1 MTMLKDPS
9 QKYRP
14 FTPVALPDRTWPDK
28 VIDKAPIWLSTDLR
42 DGNQSLIEPM
52 DAEKKMAF
60 FKCLVAVGLKEIEVG
75 FPSASQTDFDFVRE
89 LIEGG
94 HIPDDVTIQV
104 LTQARDDLIER
115 TFESLKGAKRAIV
128 HYYNA
133 CAPSF
138 RRIVFGQDKAGVKAI
153 AVAAGQTIVRL
164 AAERPETQ
172 WGFEYSPEVFSST
185 ETDFDFVRELIE
197 GGHIPDDVTIQVLTQ
212 ARDDLI
218 ERTFESLKGAKRAIV
233 HYYNACAPSFRRIVF
248 NQDQAGVKAIAV
260 AAGQTIVRLAAER
273 PETQWGFEYSPE
285 VFSSTETD
293 FAVEVCNAVIA
304 VFAPTPANKLIL
316 NLPATIECATPNNY
330 ADQIEWFGRH
340 IDRRDSVLISVH
352 THNDRGTGVAASELA
367 VMAGADRV
375 EGCLFGNGERT
386 GNVCLVTL
394 ALNLYT
400 QGVDPELDFSDIDA
414 VRKTVEEC
422 NQLPVH
428 PRHPYVGDLVHTAF
442 SGSHQDAIRKGFAQ
456 QKPDALWEV
465 PYLPID
471 PADIGRDYESVI
483 RVNSQSGKGG
493 IAFLLEQEYG
503 ISLPRRMQ
511 IEFSQVVQRETDRLG
526 LEMTAAQIHALL
538 EQEYLQAKSPYALVS
553 HKLREEDG
561 TSTVDIKVAVEGRT
575 EHWHGT
581 AKGPL
586 EALVASLPQAVE
598 IMDYHEHSIGAGAN
612 AKAASYIE
620 VRLEGQRP
628 LHGIGIDENITTAS
642 FRALL
647 SALNRAVT
655 QAQAKAA

>member
-1 MTMLKDPS
+1 MTMLTDPS
-9 QKYRP
+9 SKYRP
-14 FTPVALPDRTWPDK
+14 FTPIALPDRTWPDK
-28 VIDKAPIWLSTDLR
+28 VIDRAPIWLSTDLR

-52 DAEKKMAF
+52 DAAKKMRF
-60 FKCLVAVGLKEIEVG
+60 FKCLVAVGMKEIEVG

-115 TFESLKGAKRAIV
+115 TFESVKGAKKAIV

-133 CAPSF
+133 CAPAF
-138 RRIVFGQDKAGVKAI
+138 RKIVFNQDKAGVKAI
-153 AVAAGQTIVRL
+153 AIAAGKTIRRL
-164 AAERPETQ
+164 AEAAPETD
-172 WGFEYSPEVFSST
+172 W
-185 ETDFDFVRELIE
+185 R
-197 GGHIPDDVTIQVLTQ
+197 
-212 ARDDLI
+212 
-218 ERTFESLKGAKRAIV
+218 
-233 HYYNACAPSFRRIVF
+233 
-248 NQDQAGVKAIAV
+248 
-260 AAGQTIVRLAAER
+260 
-273 PETQWGFEYSPE
+273 FEYSPE

-293 FAVEVCNAVIA
+293 FAVEVCNAVIG
-304 VFAPTPANKLIL
+304 VFEPTPQNKLIL

-400 QGVDPELDFSDIDA
+400 QGVDPQLDFSDIDA
-414 VRKTVEEC
+414 VRKVVEDC

-428 PRHPYVGDLVHTAF
+428 PRHPYAGDLVHTAF

-456 QKPDALWEV
+456 QQPDAVWEV

-471 PADIGRDYESVI
+471 PADIGRSYEAVI

-493 IAFLLEQEYG
+493 ITYLLEQEYG
-503 ISLPRRMQ
+503 IALPRRLQ
-511 IEFSQVVQRETDRLG
+511 IEFSQVVQGETDRLG
-526 LEMTAAQIHALL
+526 LEMTAEQIHQLL
-538 EQEYLQAKSPYALVS
+538 QREYLQATSPYALVR
-553 HKLREEDG
+553 HRLQEENG
-561 TSTVDIKVAVEGRT
+561 TSAVDVEVINAGT
-575 EHWHGT
+575 TQHWRGVG
-581 AKGPL
+581 KGPL
-586 EALVASLPQAVE
+586 EALVAGLPVAVE
-598 IMDYHEHSIGAGAN
+598 IMDYHEHAIGAGSN
-612 AKAASYIE
+612 AKAAAYIE
-620 VRLEGQRP
+620 IRLDNGRP
-628 LHGIGIDENITTAS
+628 LHGIGIDENLTAAS
-642 FRALL
+642 FRALF
-647 SALNRAVT
+647 SALNRAKR
-655 QAQAKAA
+655 QAEAQAA

>member
-1 MTMLKDPS
+1 MSMLKDPS
-9 QKYRP
+9 SKYRP
-14 FTPVALPDRTWPDK
+14 FTQIRIPDRTWPDK
-28 VIDKAPIWLSTDLR
+28 IIDKAPIWLSTDLR

-52 DAEKKMAF
+52 DAEKKMRF
-60 FKCLVAVGLKEIEVG
+60 FKCLLAVGLKEIEVG

-138 RRIVFGQDKAGVKAI
+138 RKIVFNQDKAGVKAI
-153 AVAAGQTIVRL
+153 AVAAGKTIKRL
-164 AAERPETQ
+164 ADAAPETR

-185 ETDFDFVRELIE
+185 EI
-197 GGHIPDDVTIQVLTQ
+197 
-212 ARDDLI
+212 
-218 ERTFESLKGAKRAIV
+218 
-233 HYYNACAPSFRRIVF
+233 
-248 NQDQAGVKAIAV
+248 
-260 AAGQTIVRLAAER
+260 
-273 PETQWGFEYSPE
+273 
-285 VFSSTETD
+285 D
-293 FAVEVCNAVIA
+293 FAVEVCNAVIG
-304 VFAPTPANKLIL
+304 VFQPTQANKLIL

-400 QGVDPELDFSDIDA
+400 QGVDPQLDFSDIDT
-414 VRKTVEEC
+414 VRKVVEDC
-422 NQLPVH
+422 NQIPVH

-456 QKPDALWEV
+456 QQADAVWEV

-471 PADIGRDYESVI
+471 PADIGRDYEAVI

-493 IAFLLEQEYG
+493 ITFLLEQEYG
-503 ISLPRRMQ
+503 INLPRRMQ
-511 IEFSQVVQRETDRLG
+511 IEFSQVVQKETDRLG
-526 LEMTAAQIHALL
+526 LEMSAAQIYQLL
-538 EQEYLQAKSPYALVS
+538 EREYLQATIPYALKG
-553 HKLREEDG
+553 HRLQEENG
-561 TSTVDIKVAVEGRT
+561 TSAVDVEIINAGET
-575 EHWHGT
+575 QHWRGIG
-581 AKGPL
+581 KGPL
-586 EALVASLPQAVE
+586 EALVAGLPVAVE
-598 IMDYHEHSIGAGAN
+598 IMDYSEHAIGAGTN
-612 AKAASYIE
+612 AKAAAYIE
-620 VRLEGQRP
+620 LRVNGGRA
-628 LHGIGIDENITTAS
+628 LHGVGIDENLTTAS
-642 FRALL
+642 FRALF
-647 SALNRAVT
+647 SALNRALG
-655 QAQAKAA
+655 QAAEQAA